1 MTFSSIC
8 IYVFVLAA
16 TAAIPGPDIVAIL
29 ARALSLGFE
38 RTLVFI
44 SGILFGHALWTV
56 AAALGLVALVQMLG
70 PAFFIIKL
78 AAASYLLYLAWKL
91 WNAAAEVDSSI
102 DGQDGNQKGGFVS
115 GLLIS
120 LSNPKAIVF
129 FGAVMPSVLPIAN
142 LTVFELLIVL
152 AVSTVT
158 MFIVF
163 GTWAA
168 IASRARI
175 ALQSASS
182 RRVFNKAS
190 ALALTGAGL
199 AVAAR

>member
-29 ARALSLGFE
+29 ARALSLGFK

-70 PAFFIIKL
+70 PAFIVIKL
-78 AAASYLLYLAWKL
+78 AAACYLFYLAWNL
-91 WNAAAEVDSSI
+91 WNAAAEADSSI
-102 DGQDGNQKGGFVS
+102 DVQDGNQNGGFIS

-129 FGAVMPSVLPIAN
+129 FGAVMPSVLPIGS
-142 LTVFELLIVL
+142 LTIFELLIVL
-152 AVSTVT
+152 IVSTVT